1 MVQSVLCVV
10 DGSAPPGDVASLA
23 DSLLPRA
30 AEVIVL
36 QVVPQLPYAWTAWP
50 TFPDAAADL
59 AQAWAYVA
67 EVGQG
72 LKACDWGVSP
82 RVHFSPLSA
91 AELDREILEFAQRL
105 RPDLIFLALERG
117 RVRARVVR
125 EAAVPVLVATLSS
138 PEEEAGGRMIRA
150 KYAEPAVVNRRLLLN
165 PVGAFVFR
173 LAGIL

>member
-1 MVQSVLCVV
+1 MVQNVLCVV

-30 AEVIVL
+30 AEVVVL

-50 TFPDAAADL
+50 TFPDAAEDL
-59 AQAWAYVA
+59 ARAWAYVS
-67 EVGQG
+67 EISRG
-72 LKACDWGVSP
+72 LKACEWAVST
-82 RVHFSPLSA
+82 RVHFSPMSA
-91 AELDREILEFAQRL
+91 AELDREILKFSQML

-125 EAAVPVLVATLSS
+125 EAAMPVLVATLSS
-138 PEEEAGGRMIRA
+138 PDEEAGGRKARA
-150 KYAEPAVVNRRLLLN
+150 EYAEPAVVHRRLLLN
-165 PVGAFVFR
+165 PAGAFVFR